1 MDRVSLALFSY
12 YREDPQLGRRLDP
25 LLACRLSRSWGALR
39 IECRDLAHR
48 AVVNELIELLRPPI
62 EALQLARQIS
72 LLVPGFEPLT
82 YPVTVPL
89 PSSLLA

>member
-1 MDRVSLALFSY
+1 MDRLSLALFSF
-12 YREDPQLGRRLDP
+12 YREDPELARRLDP
-25 LLACRLSRSWGALR
+25 LLACRLSRSWGTLR
-39 IECRDLAHR
+39 IVCRDLSHR
-48 AVVNELIELLRPPI
+48 EKVNGVIALLRPPL

-72 LLVPGFEPLT
+72 LLVPGQEPLT